1 MTVIDAHH
9 HVWNLAV
16 RDQPWISGPA
26 MAVIRR
32 SFSLD
37 DLRPLAV
44 AAGVGATV
52 LVQTVDVPAETPE
65 MLALAARDPLVA
77 GVVGWTDL
85 TSPAIAA
92 ELDRLAACPGG
103 GRLVSIRHQV
113 QSEPDPDWLC
123 RPDVIRGLRAVAAA
137 GLCYDLVVRPHQLT
151 AAIHAATA
159 VPGLTFVLD
168 HAGKPRIGG
177 DLAGWTA
184 AVRGLAALPNT
195 VCKLSGLVTEVVPEM
210 APGTTSDYTMRAAFA
225 EVADVVLSAFGADR
239 VMFGSD
245 WPVCLLA
252 SDYAGVVGLARS
264 LTTGLSPAERAA
276 VFGVTAARAY
286 QLGPPPASG
295 TTGTVRG
302 QGTTGRGTGSWH

>member
-9 HVWNLAV
+9 HVWDLAV

-26 MAVIRR
+26 MAAIRR

-37 DLRPLAV
+37 DLRPHAA

-52 LVQTVDVPAETPE
+52 LVQTVDVAAETPE

-85 TSPAIAA
+85 TSPAIADTLA
-92 ELDRLAACPGG
+92 RLAACPGG

-137 GLCYDLVVRPHQLT
+137 GLCYDLVLRPHQLP
-151 AAIHAATA
+151 AAVHAATA

-168 HAGKPRIGG
+168 HAGKPPVGG
-177 DLAGWTA
+177 DLTGWAA
-184 AVRGLAALPNT
+184 AVRDLAARPNT
-195 VCKLSGLVTEVVPEM
+195 VCKLSGLVTEVVPAL
-210 APGTTSDYTMRAAFA
+210 APGTRSDYTVRAAFA
-225 EVADVVLSAFGADR
+225 EVADAVLSAFGADR

-252 SDYAGVVGLARS
+252 SDYAGVFGLARS

-276 VFGVTAARAY
+276 VFGATAARAY
-286 QLGPPPASG
+286 QLGPPAGATPGRVGGAG
-295 TTGTVRG
+295 TGTGRE
-302 QGTTGRGTGSWH
+302 TG

>member
-9 HVWNLAV
+9 HVWDLAV

-32 SFSLD
+32 SFTPD
-37 DLRPLAV
+37 DLRPHAA

-52 LVQTVDVPAETPE
+52 LVQTVDVAAETPE
-65 MLALAARDPLVA
+65 MLALAARDPLLA

-85 TSPAIAA
+85 TSPAVADA
-92 ELDRLAACPGG
+92 LGGLAAGPGG

-113 QSEPDPDWLC
+113 QSEPDPDWLR

-137 GLCYDLVVRPHQLT
+137 GLCYDLVVRPHQLP
-151 AAIHAATA
+151 AAVHAAAA

-168 HAGKPRIGG
+168 HAGKPSIGG
-177 DLAGWTA
+177 DLTGWIA
-184 AVRGLAALPNT
+184 AVRDLAARPNT
-195 VCKLSGLVTEVVPEM
+195 VCKLSGLVTELAPGM
-210 APGTTSDYTMRAAFA
+210 APDAGHAAFA

-252 SDYAGVVGLARS
+252 SDYAGVVALARS
-264 LTTGLSPAERAA
+264 LTAGLSAAERTA
-276 VFGVTAARAY
+276 VFGATAARAY
-286 QLGPPPASG
+286 QLGPPASG
-295 TTGTVRG
+295 TTERAGGAATAPG
-302 QGTTGRGTGSWH
+302 QETGRGTGSWH